1 MIRESSVFIKRK
13 FREKFK
19 NVINKKDIELLKD
32 KNFVI
37 VSNNCWGGTAYQ
49 WYERPYNSPFV
60 GLFLY
65 GPCYLKLLNN
75 FEYYMNQKLEFV
87 SSSNYPDRELTYPL
101 AKLDDIEVH
110 FTHYETENE
119 AREKWERR
127 TERML
132 QETNLD
138 NYYFK
143 ICDRERT
150 TKEHLLEFHKLPF
163 KNKVSFS
170 IKDYKE
176 LKGKKHITVIESHKK
191 NKKYVPNGKKMFK
204 LTFLYFNLNNWLL
217 N

>member
-19 NVINKKDIELLKD
+19 SVINKRDIALLKD

-37 VSNNCWGGTAYQ
+37 ISNNCWGGTAYQ

-75 FEYYMNQKLEFV
+75 FEYYMTQELEFV
-87 SSSNYPDRELTYPL
+87 SSSFYPDRELTYPL
-101 AKLDDIEVH
+101 AKLDDVEIH
-110 FTHYETENE
+110 FTHYETEEE
-119 AREKWERR
+119 AKEKWKRR

-150 TKEHLLEFHKLPF
+150 TKEHLLEFHQLPF
-163 KNKVSFS
+163 KNKLSFS
-170 IKDYKE
+170 IKDHKE
-176 LKGKKHITVIESHKK
+176 LRGKRHIKVLESHKK

-217 N
+217 T